1 MPALLLF
8 AFVIYIII
16 SFAIG
21 FVIAYPMYGA
31 IAIGSFAI
39 IAAVYDYKRG
49 AL

>member
-8 AFVIYIII
+8 AFAIYIII

-21 FVIAYPMYGA
+21 LLIAYPIYGG

-39 IAAVYDYKRG
+39 IASIYDYKRG